1 MKKFLVFILF
11 FAVIVVG
18 LVFTCPTKQQH
29 VDAVMNEV
37 NGLMSDA
44 ASDVGLDTDSGWGM
58 VGKMA
63 IGSLAQNYLES
74 QLYYNN
80 YFVFSTCQITFNGK
94 TSTTSV
100 GVFNHVF
107 TTDKEKMKDKLFSL
121 DFLKK

>member
-1 MKKFLVFILF
+1 MKKFLVLILF
-11 FAVIVVG
+11 LAVIVVG

-100 GVFNHVF
+100 GIFNHVF
-107 TTDKEKMKDKLFSL
+107 TTDKEKMKEKLFSL

>member
-1 MKKFLVFILF
+1 MKKFLVFLLF
-11 FAVIVVG
+11 LAVIVAG

-37 NGLMSDA
+37 NGLMTDA
-44 ASDVGLDTDSGWGM
+44 ASDIGLDTNSGWGM
-58 VGKMA
+58 VGKVA

-107 TTDKEKMKDKLFSL
+107 TTDKEKMKEKLFSL

>member
-11 FAVIVVG
+11 LVVIVVG

-80 YFVFSTCQITFNGK
+80 YFVGKDEGK
-94 TSTTSV
+94 TLQFRLSEEVVYS
-100 GVFNHVF
+100 
-107 TTDKEKMKDKLFSL
+107 LFFGALSAE
-121 DFLKK
+121 

>member
-11 FAVIVVG
+11 LAVIVVG
-18 LVFTCPTKQQH
+18 LTCPTKQQH

-107 TTDKEKMKDKLFSL
+107 TTDKEKMKEKLFSL

>member
-11 FAVIVVG
+11 LAVIVVG

-100 GVFNHVF
+100 CVFNHVF
-107 TTDKEKMKDKLFSL
+107 TTDKEKMKEKLFSL

>member
-11 FAVIVVG
+11 LAVIVVG

-44 ASDVGLDTDSGWGM
+44 ASDVGLDTGSGWGM

-107 TTDKEKMKDKLFSL
+107 TTDKEKMKEKLFSL

>member
-1 MKKFLVFILF
+1 M
-11 FAVIVVG
+11 AVIVAG

-44 ASDVGLDTDSGWGM
+44 ASDIGLDTNSGWGM
-58 VGKMA
+58 VGKVA

-107 TTDKEKMKDKLFSL
+107 TTDKEKMKEKLFSL

>member
-11 FAVIVVG
+11 LAVIVVG

-107 TTDKEKMKDKLFSL
+107 TTDKEKMKEKLFCL

>member
-11 FAVIVVG
+11 LAVIVVG

-58 VGKMA
+58 VAKMA
-63 IGSLAQNYLES
+63 LGSLAQNYLES

-107 TTDKEKMKDKLFSL
+107 TTDKEKMKEKLFSL

>member
-11 FAVIVVG
+11 LVVIVVG

-94 TSTTSV
+94 TSITSV

-107 TTDKEKMKDKLFSL
+107 TTDKEKMKEKLFSL

>member
-11 FAVIVVG
+11 SAVIVVG

-100 GVFNHVF
+100 GIFNHVF
-107 TTDKEKMKDKLFSL
+107 TTDKEKMKEKLFSL

>member
-11 FAVIVVG
+11 LAVIVVG

-94 TSTTSV
+94 TSITSV

-107 TTDKEKMKDKLFSL
+107 TTDKEKMKEKLFSL

>member
-1 MKKFLVFILF
+1 MKKFLVFLLFVIIL
-11 FAVIVVG
+11 VGG

-37 NGLMSDA
+37 NGLVGDA
-44 ASDVGLDTDSGWGM
+44 ASDIGLDTNSGWGV

-94 TSTTSV
+94 TSTTSI

-107 TTDKEKMKDKLFSL
+107 TTSKDEMKKKIFSL
-121 DFLKK
+121 DFIK

>member
-11 FAVIVVG
+11 LAVIVVG

-58 VGKMA
+58 AGKMA

-107 TTDKEKMKDKLFSL
+107 TTDKEKMKEKLFSL

>member
-1 MKKFLVFILF
+1 MKKFFVFLLF
-11 FAVIVVG
+11 LAVIVAG
-18 LVFTCPTKQQH
+18 LVFTCHTKQQH

-44 ASDVGLDTDSGWGM
+44 ASDIGLDTNSGWGM
-58 VGKMA
+58 VGKVA

-107 TTDKEKMKDKLFSL
+107 TTDKEKMKEKLFSL

>member
-11 FAVIVVG
+11 LAVIVVG

-29 VDAVMNEV
+29 VDAVMNEM

-94 TSTTSV
+94 TSITSV

-107 TTDKEKMKDKLFSL
+107 TTDKEKMKEKLFSL